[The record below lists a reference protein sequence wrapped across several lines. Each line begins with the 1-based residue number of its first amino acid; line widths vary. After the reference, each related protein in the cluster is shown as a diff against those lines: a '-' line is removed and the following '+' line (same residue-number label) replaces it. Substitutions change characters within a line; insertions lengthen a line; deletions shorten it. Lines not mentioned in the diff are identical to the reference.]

1 MFKDLSSK
9 TLVSIE
15 SEEAAVGGQVAL
27 VRLDLEQVVPAGF
40 KTLLEQVGQ
49 GEQAHVA
56 AGVHRVD
63 GRLGATAA
71 TANQADLDHVA
82 PSRMGMARDRHRSE
96 GRGRG
101 QERGGLQELMPGHV
115 ASSCGSL
122 AGCIFMLLVG

>member
-49 GEQAHVA
+49 GDQMKPARSA
-56 AGVHRVD
+56 ADCRV
-63 GRLGATAA
+63 GSILGTV
-71 TANQADLDHVA
+71 T
-82 PSRMGMARDRHRSE
+82 E
-96 GRGRG
+96 
-101 QERGGLQELMPGHV
+101 
-115 ASSCGSL
+115 
-122 AGCIFMLLVG
+122 